1 MEKTY
6 VPKGKQQVE
15 WSVVDANE
23 QNLGRLATQI
33 ATILMGKNKPTFT
46 PGVETG
52 DGVIVINAGSI
63 SVTQKRLLSE
73 FYYRHSN
80 YPSGLTKVSM
90 RDQLQNRP
98 DRVIRAA
105 VWGMLPHNKLGRRL
119 IKKLRIYAGNEHP
132 HNAQTPRKVE

>member
-6 VPKGKQQVE
+6 VPKGKQQSD
-15 WSVVDANE
+15 WLVVDANE

-33 ATILMGKNKPTFT
+33 AQILLGKNKPTYT
-46 PGVETG
+46 PGVEIG
-52 DGVIVINAGSI
+52 DSVIVINATRI

-73 FYYRHSN
+73 FYYRHSK
-80 YPSGLTKVSM
+80 YPGGLTTTSM
-90 RDQLQNRP
+90 RDQLQFHP

-119 IKKLRIYAGNEHP
+119 IKKLRIYAGNEHQQG
-132 HNAQTPRKVE
+132 AQSPRKME